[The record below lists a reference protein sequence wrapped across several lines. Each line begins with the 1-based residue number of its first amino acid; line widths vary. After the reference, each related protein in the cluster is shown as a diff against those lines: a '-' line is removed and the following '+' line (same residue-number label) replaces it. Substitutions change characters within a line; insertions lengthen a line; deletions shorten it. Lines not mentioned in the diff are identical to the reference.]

1 MALKNNS
8 KYVKAME
15 RRARILRKQANV
27 LSKKEGLE
35 INDQEEVVRKM
46 KIALE
51 DVTAVCI
58 LEGFQKQEPM
68 MLVDTMLK
76 ELGRAEAKLA
86 TSKRT
91 PALASTHFIRQY
103 FQSFAEDPIT
113 KTDFLHGE
121 ENGVSENGDSHHND
135 EDLEKLKTLVKEEKF
150 EQIIDSCC
158 EVLKTTEDDNVKDL
172 ALLLRATFYI
182 LNKQP
187 QQAID
192 DLAVLID
199 NESCHSKIRV
209 NALIKRASLTIQAC
223 KDPVQDP
230 LRAMSDFSKAQEI
243 DENNADIY
251 HHRGQVNLLTEQTEA
266 AAEDFKKAVELNPDF
281 PVAYVQKL
289 YTDYR
294 QAMLQNNQEAV
305 KNVINL
311 FQQAKEK
318 FPDCVETYALYA
330 QVNFLKFLIYRF
342 SI

>member
-1 MALKNNS
+1 MIRGSLCNIHS
-8 KYVKAME
+8 
-15 RRARILRKQANV
+15 ILTFS
-27 LSKKEGLE
+27 LFS
-35 INDQEEVVRKM
+35 
-46 KIALE
+46 
-51 DVTAVCI
+51 
-58 LEGFQKQEPM
+58 
-68 MLVDTMLK
+68 
-76 ELGRAEAKLA
+76 GRAEAKLA

-113 KTDFLHGE
+113 NSDFLE
-121 ENGVSENGDSHHND
+121 NQETNGVSENGDSHSS
-135 EDLEKLKTLVKEEKF
+135 DLEKLKTLVKEEKF
-150 EQIIDSCC
+150 EKIIDSCC
-158 EVLKTTEDDNVKDL
+158 EVLKSTDDANVKDL
-172 ALLLRATFYI
+172 ALLLRGTFYI

-187 QQAID
+187 QSALA

-230 LRAMSDFSKAQEI
+230 LKAMSDFSNAQEI

-251 HHRGQVNLLTEQTEA
+251 HHRGQVNLLTEQIEA
-266 AAEDFKKAVELNPDF
+266 AANDFKKAVELNPDF

-305 KNVINL
+305 NNVINL

-318 FPDCVETYALYA
+318 FPECVETYALYA
-330 QVNFLKFLIYRF
+330 QVSLKKFLISTLFENYSKCRIIF
-342 SI
+342 FWILACFTNYCPIKADLSGNTV

>member
-1 MALKNNS
+1 MQH
-8 KYVKAME
+8 
-15 RRARILRKQANV
+15 LREHVQ
-27 LSKKEGLE
+27 
-35 INDQEEVVRKM
+35 
-46 KIALE
+46 
-51 DVTAVCI
+51 
-58 LEGFQKQEPM
+58 
-68 MLVDTMLK
+68 
-76 ELGRAEAKLA
+76 
-86 TSKRT
+86 
-91 PALASTHFIRQY
+91 ALALTHFIRKY
-103 FQSFAEDPIT
+103 SQSFAEDPIN

-121 ENGVSENGDSHHND
+121 ENGVSENGDSHHDD

-330 QVNFLKFLIYRF
+330 QVSFLKFLIFRF